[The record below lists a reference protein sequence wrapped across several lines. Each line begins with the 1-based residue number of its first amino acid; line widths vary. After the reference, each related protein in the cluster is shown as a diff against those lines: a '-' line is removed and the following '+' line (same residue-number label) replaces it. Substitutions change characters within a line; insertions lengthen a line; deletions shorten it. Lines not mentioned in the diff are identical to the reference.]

1 MAGNMNDAGDSLT
14 DLERGVL
21 LAMAEED
28 PERETLLRQI
38 DTASVV
44 SRDYTGV
51 SLYSK
56 LAVAADVPRLRT
68 PNRSIEDDPKLSLVH
83 PELEVGAGVILWLD
97 DARIDTIE
105 FYTFAGDWPKD
116 EAAFR
121 IAEDNKPRQAPADL
135 LRR

>member
-51 SLYSK
+51 GLYMK
-56 LAVAADVPRLRT
+56 LAVGADVPRLGT
-68 PNRSIEDDPKLSLVH
+68 PNRSIEDYPKLSLVH

-116 EAAFR
+116 EAAFK
-121 IAEDNKPRQAPADL
+121 IAEDNKPCQAPADL